1 MTNFINSAAFQ
12 IISHNFWDYQWIE
25 NLNTKKP
32 LSWPIFMP
40 SICVSADII
49 TLRSLVITGVVPSP
63 SLGLISNTSDIA
75 TFLNTPAT
83 ISTTNYC
90 FSYGLWPG
98 SNKNTQIDPNTMIT
112 IGDAVDIHINNLS
125 INSTP
130 NNIRVPANTCF
141 ACNIRFHTD
150 ITTDPSIKQF
160 ISQLGAPYIPRGPI
174 TYSNNS
180 DPANP
185 RFVRPSFRFCVG
197 NTDITD
203 LTQLGIQVFHG
214 ELGYYSNLTLQDYA
228 IDSPEADQLRIEI
241 PSFVVPTIQTLT
253 TSNAMISNTSSGANT

>member
-32 LSWPIFMP
+32 LSWPLFMP

-125 INSTP
+125 INSTS

-160 ISQLGAPYIPRGPI
+160 ISQLGAPYIPRGPDRK
-174 TYSNNS
+174 S
-180 DPANP
+180 
-185 RFVRPSFRFCVG
+185 
-197 NTDITD
+197 
-203 LTQLGIQVFHG
+203 
-214 ELGYYSNLTLQDYA
+214 
-228 IDSPEADQLRIEI
+228 
-241 PSFVVPTIQTLT
+241 VV
-253 TSNAMISNTSSGANT
+253 